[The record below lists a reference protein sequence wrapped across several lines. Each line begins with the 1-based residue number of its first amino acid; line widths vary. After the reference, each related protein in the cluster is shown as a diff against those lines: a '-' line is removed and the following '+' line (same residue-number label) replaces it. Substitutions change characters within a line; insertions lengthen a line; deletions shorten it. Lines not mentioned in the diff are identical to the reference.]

1 MTEKKKQD
9 GRRYNQPPEKHQFK
23 KGKSGNPK
31 GRSPKNK
38 VTFMD
43 EVKRAFGE
51 IHEIKIN
58 GRTQVVSKR
67 ELILQQMAQGAAKG
81 DVKMIKLCIPFMQ
94 IMDDAPE
101 FELLPEDKKVI
112 QNFKGMFDNEGEI
125 IEAEVHDEN

>member
-1 MTEKKKQD
+1 MTNKKKQD
-9 GRRYNQPPEKHQFK
+9 ARRYNQPPAEHQFK

-31 GRSPKNK
+31 GRPRKK
-38 VTFMD
+38 KDTFMD
-43 EVKRAFGE
+43 EIQRVFGE

-81 DVKMIKLCIPFMQ
+81 DVKMIKLCIPFMK

-101 FELLPEDKKVI
+101 FELLPEDEKII
-112 QNFKGMFDNEGEI
+112 QNFRDMFDDAGDVIEGE
-125 IEAEVHDEN
+125 VDDEN